1 MSANPIA
8 LAENIAKEVA
18 LLGGTAY
25 FVGGCVRD
33 KLRGEESKDIDI
45 EIHGIYPAQIE
56 KILDGFGERITI
68 GESFGIYSIKGCSL
82 DVAMPRSE
90 ASRGAG
96 HRDFDV
102 SVDPF
107 IGTYKAALRRDFT
120 VNALM
125 QNVLTGEI
133 IDHFG
138 GADDIRRGVI
148 RHVNPTTFVED
159 PLRVLRAAQFAARFG
174 YSVADETV
182 ELCKGM
188 DLSALPK
195 ERVFSELEKALLKAE
210 RPSVFFEALRKM
222 AQLSTWFPELEQT
235 IGIGQNPEFHA
246 EGDVWNHTMMV
257 IDVAVCFRKKVKNPL
272 GFMLAAITHDF
283 GKAVCTEIINGRIRS
298 INHEKLG
305 LPLIEKFLWRL
316 TSEKSL
322 IEYVLNLA
330 ELHMKPNMLA
340 AQNAS
345 VKATN
350 RMFDQSHDPDAL
362 IYIAAADRLGKI
374 APNDKNDYNVFL
386 CERLEVYC
394 EYMTRPYVTGRDLI
408 EAGIEPSEH
417 FSEYLDY
424 AHRLRLAGVDK
435 ASALK
440 QTLVLA
446 RKTERGD
453 KQKKGT

>member
-33 KLRGEESKDIDI
+33 RLRGEKSKDIDI
-45 EIHGIYPAQIE
+45 EIHGIYPAQLE
-56 KILDGFGERITI
+56 KILDSFGERISI

-82 DVAMPRSE
+82 DIAMPRSE

-138 GADDIRRGVI
+138 GADDIKRGVI

-195 ERVFSELEKALLKAE
+195 ERVFGELKKALLKSE
-210 RPSVFFEALRKM
+210 RPSVFFETLRKM
-222 AQLSTWFPELEQT
+222 GQLSTWFPELEQT

-257 IDVAVCFRKKVKNPL
+257 TDAAVRFRSRVQHPL
-272 GFMLAAITHDF
+272 GFMLAAVVHDF
-283 GKAVCTEIINGRIRS
+283 GKAVCTEVIDGRIRS

-305 LPLIEKFLWRL
+305 LPLIEAFLKRL

-322 IEYVLNLA
+322 TEYVLNLA

-350 RMFDQSHDPDAL
+350 RMFDQSSDPDAL
-362 IYIAAADRLGKI
+362 ICIATADRLGKI

-386 CERLEVYC
+386 RERLEVYR
-394 EYMTRPYVTGRDLI
+394 EYMSRPYVTGRDLI
-408 EAGIEPSEH
+408 EAGIEPSEN

-435 ASALK
+435 TSALK
-440 QTLVLA
+440 QTLALA

-453 KQKKGT
+453 KEKKGT

>member
-33 KLRGEESKDIDI
+33 RLRGEESRDIDI
-45 EIHGIYPAQIE
+45 EIHGIYPAQLE
-56 KILDGFGERITI
+56 KILDGFGERISI

-82 DVAMPRSE
+82 DIAMPRSE

-125 QNVLTGEI
+125 QNVLTGEV

-138 GADDIRRGVI
+138 GADDIKRGVI

-159 PLRVLRAAQFAARFG
+159 PLRVLRAAQFAARFD

-182 ELCKGM
+182 ELCNGM

-195 ERVFSELEKALLKAE
+195 ERVFGELKKALLKAE
-210 RPSVFFEALRKM
+210 RPSIFFETLRKM
-222 AQLSTWFPELEQT
+222 GQLSTWLPELEHT

-257 IDVAVCFRKKVKNPL
+257 TEAAVRFRSRVQNPL
-272 GFMLAAITHDF
+272 GFMLAAVAHDF
-283 GKAVCTEIINGRIRS
+283 GKAICTEVIDGRIRS

-305 LPLIEKFLWRL
+305 LPLIEAFLKRL

-322 IEYVLNLA
+322 TEYVLNLA

-345 VKATN
+345 IKATN
-350 RMFDQSHDPDAL
+350 RMFDQSHDPEAL

-374 APNDKNDYNVFL
+374 APNDKNDYNAFL
-386 CERLEVYC
+386 RERLEVYR
-394 EYMTRPYVTGRDLI
+394 EYMSRPYVTGRDLI
-408 EAGIEPSEH
+408 KVGIEPSER
-417 FSEYLDY
+417 FSEYLNY

-440 QTLVLA
+440 QTVALA
-446 RKTERGD
+446 RKNECRG
-453 KQKKGT
+453 K